1 MKIGEKFIDDGRQYE
16 VVGTDG
22 AGRPISK
29 FVGLAKSATEETTET
44 PVETEETT
52 ETPVENNAEPEKNVT
67 KKRGRKSKVE

>member
-44 PVETEETT
+44 PVAND
-52 ETPVENNAEPEKNVT
+52 VKPEQNVT

>member
-1 MKIGEKFIDDGRQYE
+1 MKIIGEKFIDDGRQYE

-29 FVGLAKSATEETTET
+29 FVGFAKYATEETTET
-44 PVETEETT
+44 PV
-52 ETPVENNAEPEKNVT
+52 VNDAKPEQNVT

>member
-29 FVGLAKSATEETTET
+29 FVGLAKSATAATET
-44 PVETEETT
+44 PVETEATT
-52 ETPVENNAEPEKNVT
+52 ETLVENNTEPEKNVT

>member
-1 MKIGEKFIDDGRQYE
+1 MKIIGEKFIDDGRQYE

-29 FVGLAKSATEETTET
+29 FVGFAKSATEEITET
-44 PVETEETT
+44 QAANDVK
-52 ETPVENNAEPEKNVT
+52 PEQNVT

>member
-29 FVGLAKSATEETTET
+29 FVGLAKSATEETIET
-44 PVETEETT
+44 PV
-52 ETPVENNAEPEKNVT
+52 VNDVKPEQNVT

>member
-1 MKIGEKFIDDGRQYE
+1 MKKIGEKFIDDGRQYE

-22 AGRPISK
+22 AGRPISR

-44 PVETEETT
+44 PAANDVK
-52 ETPVENNAEPEKNVT
+52 PEQNVT

>member
-1 MKIGEKFIDDGRQYE
+1 MKIIGEKFIDDGRQYE

-29 FVGLAKSATEETTET
+29 FVGVARSATEETIET
-44 PVETEETT
+44 PAANDVK
-52 ETPVENNAEPEKNVT
+52 PEQNVT

>member
-1 MKIGEKFIDDGRQYE
+1 MKIIGEKFIDDGRQYE

-29 FVGLAKSATEETTET
+29 FVGFAKSATEETTET
-44 PVETEETT
+44 PV
-52 ETPVENNAEPEKNVT
+52 VNDVKPEQNVT

>member
-44 PVETEETT
+44 PV
-52 ETPVENNAEPEKNVT
+52 VNDVEPEQNVT

>member
-29 FVGLAKSATEETTET
+29 FVGLAKSATEETIET
-44 PVETEETT
+44 PLVND
-52 ETPVENNAEPEKNVT
+52 VKPEQNVT
-67 KKRGRKSKVE
+67 RKRGRKSKVE

>member
-29 FVGLAKSATEETTET
+29 FVGLAKSATEETIET
-44 PVETEETT
+44 PAANDVK
-52 ETPVENNAEPEKNVT
+52 PEQNVT